1 MPATP
6 TSWTNHSP
14 GDLRIALPNVHAT
27 PPGPAIEAATR
38 AALGWARTPLT
49 ERAALLRAIRD
60 ELQTIASELASTIS
74 LEMGKPLTEARGE
87 LTAVIAK
94 FDLTLSDADRHL
106 ASESVT
112 DGPHPSERR
121 QLARGPAAVIGPFN
135 FPLHLANG
143 AILAHLA
150 AGNPVLFKPSP
161 VTPVVAARY
170 AEVFLRHLPPGVFG
184 LVQGGA
190 AEGQTLCTDPRVRA
204 ICFTG
209 SVAAGRAISR
219 AIADDYTKNL
229 ALELGGKNALI
240 VCPDA
245 DLAAAAQAAADGL
258 CLTAG
263 QRCNATTR
271 IILHREISAAFIEQF
286 LTALAAWSPADPL
299 LESTK
304 LGPLATAAAHDRYAA
319 TLQRDD
325 LPWLLRGTA
334 LATRP
339 TDGAPGHYV
348 TPSVLLWE
356 NLAAGLSSPFT
367 HEELFAPLVEIFIA
381 SNDAEILALH
391 NATPYG
397 LTASIYTRSRAHF
410 ESLAA
415 GITVGN
421 LYANL
426 PTTFSPSALP
436 FGGLALSGNGKP
448 GGRHFIRFTTDEQS
462 VQIPAGSLSTS
473 GVCNA

>member
-1 MPATP
+1 MHS
-6 TSWTNHSP
+6 SWTNHSP
-14 GDLRIALPNVHAT
+14 GDLRIALPTVCAT
-27 PPGPAIEAATR
+27 EPSPSIEAATR
-38 AALGWARTPLT
+38 AALGWARTPLS
-49 ERAALLRAIRD
+49 ERATLLRAIRD
-60 ELQTIASELASTIS
+60 ELQTIAPELATTIS
-74 LEMGKPLTEARGE
+74 LEMGKPLSEAHGE
-87 LTAVIAK
+87 LTAVITK

-106 ASESVT
+106 AREAVT
-112 DGPHPSERR
+112 DGPHPAERR
-121 QLARGPAAVIGPFN
+121 HLARGPAVIIGPFN

-161 VTPVVAARY
+161 VTPSVATRY
-170 AEVFLRHLPPGVFG
+170 AEVFVRHLPPGVFG

-209 SVAAGRAISR
+209 SVVAGRAISR
-219 AIADDYTKNL
+219 AIADDFSKNL

-245 DLAAAAQAAADGL
+245 HLPTATQAAADGL

-271 IILHREISAAFIEQF
+271 IILHREIASAFIEQF
-286 LTALAAWSPADPL
+286 LPLLAAWIPADPL
-299 LESTK
+299 LATTK
-304 LGPLATAAAHDRYAA
+304 LGPLATAAAHARYAA
-319 TLQRDD
+319 ALQRDE

-356 NLAAGLSSPFT
+356 NIAAGLTSPFI
-367 HEELFAPLVEIFIA
+367 HEELFAPLVEIFIV
-381 SNDAEILALH
+381 SDDDEILALH
-391 NATPYG
+391 NTTPYG
-397 LTASIYTRSRAHF
+397 LTASIFTRSRAHF
-410 ESLAA
+410 EFLAA

-436 FGGLALSGNGKP
+436 FGGLGLSGNGKP
-448 GGRHFIRFTTDEQS
+448 GGRHFIRFTTDEQA
-462 VQIPAGSLSTS
+462 VQIPIGSFT
-473 GVCNA
+473 